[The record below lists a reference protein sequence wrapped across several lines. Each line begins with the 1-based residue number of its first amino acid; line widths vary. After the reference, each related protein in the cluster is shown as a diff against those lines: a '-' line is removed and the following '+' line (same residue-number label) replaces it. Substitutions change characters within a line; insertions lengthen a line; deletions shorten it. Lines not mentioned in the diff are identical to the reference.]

1 VALEDMPDLVAQP
14 EAVSVVDVRE
24 VPLKQLS
31 CDADAKN
38 LVDRVLA
45 SAREPSVLVV
55 ASFNSAI

>member
-1 VALEDMPDLVAQP
+1 MPDLVAQP